1 MRRILTVVFGLLLI
15 VVLAVAG
22 LFFAVPDGFIEGRA
36 ESMAGEALGRELAID
51 GDFTVRRWPP
61 IAVAAENI
69 RLANADWGED
79 GDMLRIR
86 RLELELDG
94 WALLS
99 GRVVLKRFLLEAPDL
114 LLERDAEGRANWEFE
129 GMAAATAHEPAAAR
143 DGDEERGAPGFVEL
157 REIRVTEGRVRYRDG
172 STGETRTAEDITLAV
187 LEERAARSLSVEG
200 SLDLDGA
207 PLRLTAEIVDPR
219 ALAAGGRG
227 EMKARFELPEGAVA
241 FAGRIDGTT
250 PELAGTLD
258 LAFTDLRGA
267 LARFGIAPELTE
279 EVLGELV
286 LTGTLNASPRAL
298 ALQELELALDDI
310 TARGRIGVL
319 GLDARPRVVAE
330 LAFGALA
337 LDPYLPPAGEASE
350 PEEEKTAGTGADGWP
365 DDPLELP
372 LPLPFDA
379 ELDLRFES
387 LAARGIA
394 LDGGRLRATMEGDS
408 AALEVVELA
417 AYGGRIALEAQLTAG
432 TPHRIALEG
441 RTDGLQM
448 LPLLTAVAG
457 FDRLEGRGDAEFAI
471 TASGGSVK
479 ELVGALD
486 GQGRIVMRD
495 GAIVGVNI
503 AAMVRQ
509 VMTLGQEGGGEPPVT
524 DFAELGGSFTITE
537 GIVENRDLLLKAPLL
552 RLDGEG
558 TVDLPARRLD
568 YRIRP
573 ALAATLEGQAA
584 SREPV
589 FKAGVPI
596 VLTGPWEAIEWRF
609 DIGGTLTEAI
619 TDPAGIGELVG
630 DLRADPEILG
640 KLGRDFG
647 GAVEGV
653 TGFVG
658 GVLGEGGGGEAETAP
673 PAAGDVAPD
682 TPLAP
687 ARKLFEGILG
697 R

>member
-1 MRRILTVVFGLLLI
+1 MRRILTVVLGLLLV
-15 VVLAVAG
+15 VVLAAAG
-22 LFFAVPDGFIEGRA
+22 LFFAVPDSFIKGRV

-61 IAVAAENI
+61 IAVAARDV

-86 RLELELDG
+86 RFELELDG
-94 WALLS
+94 WALLT
-99 GRVVLKRFLLEAPDL
+99 GRVVLPRFLLEAPDL
-114 LLERDAEGRANWEFE
+114 LLERDAEGRANWEFA
-129 GMAAATAHEPAAAR
+129 GMAKAAGEEPAAPGD
-143 DGDEERGAPGFVEL
+143 DGGGGAPGFVEL
-157 REIRVTEGRVRYRDG
+157 HDVRIVEGRVRYRDAG
-172 STGETRTAEDITLAV
+172 TGETRTAENIALTV
-187 LEERAARSLSVEG
+187 LEDRAARGLSIEG

-207 PLRLTAEIVDPR
+207 PLRLTAEIADPR

-227 EMKARFELPEGAVA
+227 ETKARFELPEGAVA

-258 LAFTDLRGA
+258 LAFTDLRGT
-267 LARFGIAPELTE
+267 LARFGIAPEVAE
-279 EVLGELV
+279 DVLGELV
-286 LTGTLNASPRAL
+286 LTGTLNASPRAV

-310 TARGRIGVL
+310 TASGRIGVL
-319 GLDARPRVVAE
+319 GLDARPRIAAE
-330 LAFGALA
+330 LAFGALV
-337 LDPYLPPAGEASE
+337 LDPYLPPAGEAAE
-350 PEEEKTAGTGADGWP
+350 PGEEAAAGTAEAGWSE
-365 DDPLELP
+365 DPLELP

-379 ELDLRFES
+379 ELDLSFES
-387 LAARGIA
+387 LAARGLV
-394 LDGGRLRATMEGDS
+394 LDGGRMRAAIEGDS
-408 AALEVVELA
+408 ASLEVVELA
-417 AYGGRIALEAQLTAG
+417 AYEGRIALEAQITAG
-432 TPHRIALEG
+432 TPHRIAAEG
-441 RTDGLQM
+441 RTSGLQM
-448 LPLLTAVAG
+448 LPLLKAVAD
-457 FDRLEGRGDAEFAI
+457 FDRLQGRGEAEFAI

-479 ELVGALD
+479 ELIGALD
-486 GQGRIVMRD
+486 GRGRIVMRD

-509 VMTLGQEGGGEPPVT
+509 VTTLGREGGGEPPVT
-524 DFAELGGSFTITE
+524 DFAELGGSFTIAR

-596 VLTGPWEAIEWRF
+596 VISGPWDAIEWRF

-619 TDPAGIGELVG
+619 TDPARVGELVG
-630 DLRADPEILG
+630 ALRADPELLG
-640 KLGRDFG
+640 KLRRDFG

-653 TGFVG
+653 GGFVG
-658 GVLGEGGGGEAETAP
+658 GVLGEGAGGRPDAAP
-673 PAAGDVAPD
+673 PAAGDETPG

-687 ARKLFEGILG
+687 ARKLFEGLLG